1 VVGVECLAKILRAR
15 LILAKKMNP
24 DAKFYF
30 MATVHT
36 LSTSL
41 SDRRLREIVAAT
53 CPDADVNS
61 VVREFHALRE
71 ILEFEAKD
79 EHVERLDTLMN
90 VIPQYDDPARIKLL
104 KDML

>member
-1 VVGVECLAKILRAR
+1 MDCLARILRAR

-30 MATVHT
+30 MTLAHT

-41 SDRRLREIVAAT
+41 SNRRLRETIAT
-53 CPDADVNS
+53 MCPDADANAVA
-61 VVREFHALRE
+61 REFHALRE

-79 EHVERLDTLMN
+79 KHVERLDTYIN
-90 VIPQYDDPARIKLL
+90 IIPQYDDPARIKLL